1 MPLHQQVSRGRC
13 HLAIFAVGLP
23 LMLADMPQAQAQQGG
38 SYPARPIRLVVPFAA
53 GSSTDITVRRLEPHM
68 SKNLGQTLLVDN
80 RPGAVGV
87 IGSEMVRRATPDGYT
102 IMMTAV
108 SSHSLAAALRP
119 KTLPY
124 DAVKDFTPIG
134 RAFTTTNFI
143 TVNAG
148 LPVNSLQEL
157 IAYSKTQPKGVSFG
171 TGGTGSS
178 NHMAGEALRVNGA
191 NIVHVPYNNVAQAIT
206 DVLAG
211 HIPMLIYTVAV
222 VPHVKSG
229 RLKALA
235 VTSEK
240 RHPQAPDVP
249 SVVEQ
254 GVPGGVA
261 QGWSGLFGPAG
272 LPVPVRDRLFSVLKE
287 AMSDPDIVK
296 AYVAGGQEEGLLGP
310 EEFRAF
316 LEKDVAKWKDV
327 VTRAK
332 LPTE

>member
-1 MPLHQQVSRGRC
+1 MHAYRTHTCGQLRAGDVGNTVRISGWVHRKRDHGGLLFVDLRDHYGLTQCVITPSNPNFGR
-13 HLAIFAVGLP
+13 LE
-23 LMLADMPQAQAQQGG
+23 
-38 SYPARPIRLVVPFAA
+38 RIRVESV
-53 GSSTDITVRRLEPHM
+53 ITVTGEVLARE
-68 SKNLGQTLLVDN
+68 
-80 RPGAVGV
+80 GA
-87 IGSEMVRRATPDGYT
+87 
-102 IMMTAV
+102 
-108 SSHSLAAALRP
+108 
-119 KTLPY
+119 
-124 DAVKDFTPIG
+124 
-134 RAFTTTNFI
+134 

-222 VPHVKSG
+222 VPHVRSG
-229 RLKALA
+229 KLKALA

-240 RHPQAPDVP
+240 RHAQAPDVP
-249 SVVEQ
+249 TVVEQ

-272 LPVPVRDRLFSVLKE
+272 LPVPMRDKLFVALKE
-287 AMSDPDIVK
+287 AMADPDIIK
-296 AYVAGGQEEGLLGP
+296 AYVAGGQEEGLMGP

>member
-1 MPLHQQVSRGRC
+1 MQLHQQGSRGARA
-13 HLAIFAVGLP
+13 LTMVSFSVTLVFTGIA
-23 LMLADMPQAQAQQGG
+23 QAQAQQGG
-38 SYPARPIRLVVPFAA
+38 AYPTRPIRMIVPFAA

-68 SKNLGQTLLVDN
+68 SKTLGQTLLVDN

-87 IGSEMVRRATPDGYT
+87 TGSEMVRRATPDGYT

-157 IAYSKTQPKGVSFG
+157 IAYSKTQPKGVSYG

-222 VPHVKSG
+222 VPHVRSG
-229 RLKALA
+229 KLKALA

-240 RHPQAPDVP
+240 RHAQAPDVP
-249 SVVEQ
+249 TVVEQ

-272 LPVPVRDRLFSVLKE
+272 LPVPMRDKLFVALKE
-287 AMSDPDIVK
+287 AMADPDIIK
-296 AYVAGGQEEGLLGP
+296 AYVAGGQEEGLMGP